1 MNKIEQAVFDKL
13 ITVAPPGVAVYL
25 HQAPQEDNGDLLVFW
40 VTGRSDIP
48 GTAPI
53 TTQEIRVSC
62 YGQVH
67 AAVETL
73 AGEVWDELAWWQYG
87 APGLRLGPLTLE
99 NTDADFESEFNQ
111 FRVTLV
117 WAAQAVEWSV

>member
-13 ITVAPPGVAVYL
+13 ITVVTPGVAVYL

-40 VTGRSDIP
+40 ATGREDIT

-53 TTQEIRVSC
+53 STQEIRVSC

-73 AGEVWDELAWWQYG
+73 AAQVQAGLQWWQYG
-87 APGLRLGPLTLE
+87 APGLRLGPLNLA
-99 NTDADFESEFNQ
+99 NTDADWESEFNQ